1 MTRRERKSQ
10 SCLVKHK
17 KLTKSLLVRLSKE
30 AQKKKRKRMRSPP
43 TKESWLLT

>member
-10 SCLVKHK
+10 SCLVRHR
-17 KLTKSLLVRLSKE
+17 KLTKSPLVKLSRG
-30 AQKKKRKRMRSPP
+30 AQRRKRKRMRSPP